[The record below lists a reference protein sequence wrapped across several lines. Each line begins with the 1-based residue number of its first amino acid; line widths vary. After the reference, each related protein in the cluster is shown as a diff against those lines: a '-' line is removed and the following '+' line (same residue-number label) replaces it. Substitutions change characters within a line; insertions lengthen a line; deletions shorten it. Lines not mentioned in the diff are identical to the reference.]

1 MSNAGYHQLPSG
13 GDYDSRQAQLSA
25 SMNDVLQRTTES
37 IQRSNQ
43 IAIETE
49 NMGAEVRLIINWD
62 WLACL
67 HMFTFQQVL
76 GELGEQRESLLRT
89 TRRLEDADQDLS
101 KSRAII
107 RKLSREVLYNK
118 IILILII
125 ILEMGILIGLLV
137 LKFAHL

>member
-49 NMGAEVRLIINWD
+49 NMGVE
-62 WLACL
+62 
-67 HMFTFQQVL
+67 VL

-125 ILEMGILIGLLV
+125 ILEVGILIGLLV